1 MRQLGTWQGHAALV
15 ALANVLNVNIA
26 VVQGGDKG
34 DVDIQHIKPHD
45 KSPHNN
51 IMLAYLYSG
60 HYDAASNRDGLSNP
74 KYDRWKEECRRREE
88 ASMRLVRRLTDGK
101 LASNDGYEISEAL
114 ARRIAGEDSDS
125 LEDASEQL
133 AWQLLREDAYFQDLH
148 DVRSSSPTTALLL
161 CSEDSMNDNNG
172 FTRTVAHM
180 SNQHDSPA
188 RCEVDPV
195 TGTTS
200 PWREY
205 SHNRNTPQKMT
216 RRKSP
221 RLADT
226 LLDDNP
232 SVRSSRRPSKDDYGN
247 AVSQRSTV
255 RREVVPTQP
264 RAQPSRQTRGHQS
277 NLDDSH
283 NSAPTFRAIAT
294 NKGVT
299 STLDRARVCSF
310 IKPTATKVNKKK
322 PYESDSDL
330 PSDALS
336 PIRGTHGPIRGP
348 KTVGRG
354 QRQTDGHEVVPS
366 QPQPRQ
372 QPTRRCKANDLDR
385 VAMSTLD
392 RPQRLK

>member
-1 MRQLGTWQGHAALV
+1 MRQLGTWQGQAALV
-15 ALANVLNVNIA
+15 ALANVLGVNIA

-34 DVDIQHIKPHD
+34 EVDIQHITPQDKAPH
-45 KSPHNN
+45 SN

-88 ASMRLVRRLTDGK
+88 ASMRLVKRLTDGK
-101 LASNDGYEISEAL
+101 LASNDDYEISEAL

-125 LEDASEQL
+125 QQDASERL
-133 AWQLLREDAYFQDLH
+133 AWQLLREDAYFQDL
-148 DVRSSSPTTALLL
+148 DDIPSSSPTTALLL
-161 CSEDSMNDNNG
+161 CNEDSMNDNNG

-180 SNQHDSPA
+180 SNKHDSPA

-195 TGTTS
+195 TWTTS
-200 PWREY
+200 PGREY
-205 SHNRNTPQKMT
+205 SHNRSTPQKVT

-226 LLDDNP
+226 LLDDIP
-232 SVRSSRRPSKDDYGN
+232 SVRGSRRSSKDDYGY

-255 RREVVPTQP
+255 RREVVPSQP

-283 NSAPTFRAIAT
+283 NSVPTVRATAT

-310 IKPTATKVNKKK
+310 ITATKVNKKK

-336 PIRGTHGPIRGP
+336 PVRGTHGPIRGT

-366 QPQPRQ
+366 QTQPRR
-372 QPTRRCKANDLDR
+372 QPTRRCKTNDLDR
-385 VAMSTLD
+385 VAVSTLD

>member
-1 MRQLGTWQGHAALV
+1 MRQLGTWQGQAALV
-15 ALANVLNVNIA
+15 ALANVLGVNIA

-45 KSPHNN
+45 KSPHSN

-60 HYDAASNRDGLSNP
+60 HYDAASDRDGLSNP

-88 ASMRLVRRLTDGK
+88 ASMRLVKRLTDGK
-101 LASNDGYEISEAL
+101 LASNDAYEISEAL
-114 ARRIAGEDSDS
+114 ARRIAGDDSSDTQQ
-125 LEDASEQL
+125 DASEQL
-133 AWQLLREDAYFQDLH
+133 AWQLLREDAYFQDLR
-148 DVRSSSPTTALLL
+148 DERPPSPTTALLL
-161 CSEDSMNDNNG
+161 YNEDSMNDNNS

-200 PWREY
+200 PGREY
-205 SHNRNTPQKMT
+205 SHSRSTPQKVT

-226 LLDDNP
+226 LLDDSP
-232 SVRSSRRPSKDDYGN
+232 SVRGSRRPSKDDYGS
-247 AVSQRSTV
+247 AVSHRSTV
-255 RREVVPTQP
+255 RREVVPSQP
-264 RAQPSRQTRGHQS
+264 RAHPSRQTRGHQS

-283 NSAPTFRAIAT
+283 NSVPTVRAIAA

-336 PIRGTHGPIRGP
+336 LVRGIHGPIRGT

-366 QPQPRQ
+366 QSQPRQ
-372 QPTRRCKANDLDR
+372 QPTRRCKANGLDR
-385 VAMSTLD
+385 VAMSPLD
-392 RPQRLK
+392 RPHK